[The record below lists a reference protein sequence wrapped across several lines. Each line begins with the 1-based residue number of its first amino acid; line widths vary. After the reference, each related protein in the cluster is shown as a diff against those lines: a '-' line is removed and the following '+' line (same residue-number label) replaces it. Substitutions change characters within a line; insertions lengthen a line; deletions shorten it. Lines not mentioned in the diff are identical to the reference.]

1 MSHFHYDTEGLVL
14 HGVSVGEHDRFLTL
28 LTREFGLVRA
38 FARSV
43 RAERSKLRYLL
54 QDNSRARISLVRGRE
69 LWRITGV
76 VSLDNSYAVLRR
88 REEKQLVARVFLLI
102 RRLAQG
108 EERNERLFDLTTEL
122 LAHLARGTQPQ
133 ELAAVEQLTVLRI
146 LAALGYHSTSPVFSP
161 LLSDVAL
168 EPLTLAQVGE
178 KQSQAVSEINALL
191 GATQL

>member
-1 MSHFHYDTEGLVL
+1 MSHFHYDTESLVL
-14 HGVSVGEHDRFLTL
+14 GGFPVGENNRFLTL

-108 EERNERLFDLTTEL
+108 EKRNERLFDLTTEL
-122 LAHLARGTQPQ
+122 LAHLARGTQP
-133 ELAAVEQLTVLRI
+133 
-146 LAALGYHSTSPVFSP
+146 H
-161 LLSDVAL
+161 
-168 EPLTLAQVGE
+168 
-178 KQSQAVSEINALL
+178 
-191 GATQL
+191 